1 IGFTRMV
8 HHRKLALRRPQ
19 RGHKAP
25 LLDRPFRFLDLP
37 AELRNLIYE
46 LVLISD
52 QPITTN
58 FAGSRRDHGSS
69 AAAEYSL
76 MPPPLAAVNKQIREE
91 ALPIHY
97 GMNVFEF
104 RNSWSGLYAEP
115 VGKTLKTI
123 GPEGCSMLRYV
134 TVSYVVTCRL
144 TNGNHPIHRCLD
156 LTLFQNVFSRHGLGT
171 LPCGLKTHKVIGLGV
186 VDEGHDFQATEVIL
200 ECSMTWSGIG
210 KGVWVRPPEQLFSS
224 FNDSHQGLVRFI
236 DWTQ

>member
-1 IGFTRMV
+1 
-8 HHRKLALRRPQ
+8 
-19 RGHKAP
+19 
-25 LLDRPFRFLDLP
+25 
-37 AELRNLIYE
+37 
-46 LVLISD
+46 
-52 QPITTN
+52 
-58 FAGSRRDHGSS
+58 
-69 AAAEYSL
+69 

-123 GPEGCSMLRYV
+123 GPEGCSML
-134 TVSYVVTCRL
+134 
-144 TNGNHPIHRCLD
+144 RCLD